1 MKIRTVI
8 LSALATVTVPSLAFA
23 ADGVAGGGSR
33 PPVEAVPYFEEVT
46 PIWFPAQ
53 PCNDPDNPFKLGCYT
68 NFLTIAD
75 LDGDGDLDIIFAN
88 GGYYYVPDQFVAAVP
103 PDPNVPNDPGKPAKT
118 VSGKE
123 PSTVFLNDGHGGFRD
138 ATSLS
143 FGGAMS
149 RLRQVA
155 IADVDGDGDMDLYEP
170 GGYGL
175 DDDKLFIQ
183 TAPAQFE
190 NQAFTRLP
198 PGMRSHA
205 GSAHFGDLDNDGDM
219 DLVIG
224 DWGAA
229 TPLKSDGNTLIYLND
244 GKGAF
249 ALQPADSVPPPM
261 DWMTGAGPL
270 DIDLADIDGDYDLDI
285 LVDHRNGQSRIY
297 LNDGHAKFSDATENY
312 PKKNGP
318 YTYNVEAC
326 DFDEDGDLDLLLDNA
341 GGSIDTEDFF
351 GNISQVLVNDGTGKF
366 TDKTKDIITGE
377 PYADD
382 NAVKCADVN
391 GDGHY
396 DFVVASLALPEKL
409 ILNDGTGHFNFV
421 PGAFPEIY
429 DPTLGIDVGDLDGD
443 HKLDVVTGQGEGT
456 PRMNLVYKGSDNSV
470 ADTTPPKFRGVE
482 IPTAVVN
489 SPIVMHLAVTD
500 AYTSETGQEVK
511 SVYVSYKVNG
521 GQALRAPATFVGGDL
536 FRVVIPAQPAFAT
549 LELTP
554 TAIDRVD
561 LIGTAPTI
569 TLSLGGMMGEGGA
582 AGTAGAAGEAGTVES
597 GAGAP
602 AAGGMPV
609 AGGTGGKGG
618 DGGKS
623 GAIEE
628 GGAAG
633 EGTDTNPVAESDDGC
648 GCSVVG
654 HPVSKLAPLL
664 AGLALAL
671 PALRRRR
678 RVAQKASRTLR

>member
-1 MKIRTVI
+1 MKFRTVI
-8 LSALATVTVPSLAFA
+8 LSALTTVTVSSLAFA
-23 ADGVAGGGSR
+23 ADGQAGGGGA
-33 PPVEAVPYFEEVT
+33 PPVTDVPYFKEVT
-46 PIWFPAQ
+46 SLWFPPQ

-75 LDGDGDLDIIFAN
+75 LDGDGDLDIVFAN
-88 GGYYYVPDQFVAAVP
+88 GGYYYVPDQFVSAVP
-103 PDPNVPNDPGKPAKT
+103 PDPDVPNDTGKPAKI

-123 PSTVFLNDGHGGFRD
+123 SSTVFLNDGHGGFRD
-138 ATSLS
+138 ATTLS
-143 FGGAMS
+143 FGGATS

-155 IADVDGDGDMDLYEP
+155 IADVDGDGDMDLYQP

-175 DDDKLFIQ
+175 DYDKLFIQ
-183 TAPAQFE
+183 TAPAVFE
-190 NQAFTRLP
+190 DQAFTLFP

-224 DWGAA
+224 DWGAT
-229 TPLKSDGNTLIYLND
+229 TPLKSDGNTLLYLND
-244 GKGAF
+244 GKGKF
-249 ALQPADSVPPPM
+249 ALQPANSVPPPM

-312 PKKNGP
+312 PQKNGP

-341 GGSIDTEDFF
+341 GGNITTDDFF
-351 GNISQVLVNDGTGKF
+351 GNISQVLVNDGKGKF
-366 TDKTKDIITGE
+366 SDETKDIISGE

-429 DPTLGIDVGDLDGD
+429 DPTLGIDIGDLDGD
-443 HKLDVVTGQGEGT
+443 HKIDVVTGQGEGT

-482 IPTAVVN
+482 TPTAIAGA
-489 SPIVMHLAVTD
+489 PIVMHLAVTD

-511 SVYVSYKVNG
+511 SVFVSYKVNG
-521 GQALRAPATFVGGDL
+521 GQALKAPATFVGGDL

-561 LIGTAPTI
+561 LTGTAATM
-569 TLSLGGMMGEGGA
+569 TLSLGGLTGEAGAGGAGDAGAGGEGGIAEGEAGA
-582 AGTAGAAGEAGTVES
+582 ATAGA
-597 GAGAP
+597 
-602 AAGGMPV
+602 M

-618 DGGKS
+618 ANGLGGKG
-623 GAIEE
+623 GASEE

-633 EGTDTNPVAESDDGC
+633 EGTDTTPVATSDDGC
-648 GCSVVG
+648 SCSVVG
-654 HPVSKLAPLL
+654 HRSSKFPPLL
-664 AGLALAL
+664 AGLAVAFYT
-671 PALRRRR
+671 LRRKRR
-678 RVAQKASRTLR
+678 AARS